1 MWCGEKQSEA
11 RRYRV
16 LEGEGFNIKE
26 ESQARSWTQEDL
38 LVKPEDVSP
47 SGDGTA
53 SAKSPRR
60 LSCVAAV
67 EGLVGRMAEDGV
79 RETTGGQTGQGFA
92 GPCEDRGW
100 SLER

>member
-53 SAKSPRR
+53 SAKSPGGCPVWLQWKDLWGEWQRMESER
-60 LSCVAAV
+60 QQEARPGRALQA
-67 EGLVGRMAEDGV
+67 LVRTTDG
-79 RETTGGQTGQGFA
+79 
-92 GPCEDRGW
+92 P
-100 SLER
+100 